1 MIEKL
6 EKLKTNLLV
15 KLDLTQNWHKRMFL
29 QKEMLMQ
36 KLLKIILKNYNHL
49 IRAILSVKI
58 ILEKM
63 VLKIMQYIY

>member
-15 KLDLTQNWHKRMFL
+15 KLDLTQTWHKRMFL